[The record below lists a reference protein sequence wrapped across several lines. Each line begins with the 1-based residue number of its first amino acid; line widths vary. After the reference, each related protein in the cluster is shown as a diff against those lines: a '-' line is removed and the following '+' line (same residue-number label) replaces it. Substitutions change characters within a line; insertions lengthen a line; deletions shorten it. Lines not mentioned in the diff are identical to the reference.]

1 MRPALLAVVAVA
13 AYPSPGDPPSPFGG
27 FVRSVAKDLKVGD
40 PAAISAA
47 AEAMARHVPRGATL
61 VPVPGHTGSSSAN
74 LALAEAIAKVA
85 GARVADG
92 LGRIPTES
100 QYARR
105 KAGKP
110 PLGPADI
117 RMTWHGRRP
126 AGVVLL
132 IDNVVTTGA
141 TAEAAARA
149 LGGGVALLAWADA
162 RGGAVARRRNPG
174 RAASSRE
181 ARELELERFA
191 AAVRRELVKA
201 LKAPGGPPWGRD
213 VPDELTD
220 PMAFVS
226 WARQRSPG
234 AFQRALDGTA
244 GRPLR
249 PRAVEPVQPLRGIP
263 RVVWHGTVNRDRM
276 LLDGVRAPPAIDMGE
291 RGKRGWGWSSG
302 YAWSGIV
309 SRWYRGLTDEGR
321 ESLRRQTGGGS
332 GELSADELGRRVS
345 LLFVMTESP
354 AYALSYSVRPGQR
367 PEGVPVLELDTTR
380 LPLLGWIADPYV
392 MGGALALVLPAR
404 GYQGGPDAVVAVR
417 RPLPAARRRKGGG

>member
-1 MRPALLAVVAVA
+1 MKRNLIAVVAVA
-13 AYPSPGDPPSPFGG
+13 AYPSPGEVVSPFGG
-27 FVRSVAKDLKVGD
+27 FVRSIAKDLKVGD
-40 PAAISAA
+40 ADAVATAA
-47 AEAMARHVPRGATL
+47 AAMAPHVPRGATL
-61 VPVPGHTGSSSAN
+61 VPVPGHRGSSSAN
-74 LALAEAIAKVA
+74 LALAEAIAKA
-85 GARVADG
+85 ADAKVADG
-92 LGRIPTES
+92 LGREPSES

-110 PLGPADI
+110 PLAPGEI
-117 RMTWHGRRP
+117 RMAWHGRRP

-162 RGGAVARRRNPG
+162 GAGAVGRRANPG
-174 RAASSRE
+174 RASSRD
-181 ARELELERFA
+181 ARGLEEERFA

-201 LKAPGGPPWGRD
+201 LKAPGGPPWGRE
-213 VPDELTD
+213 VPGDMAD
-220 PMAFVS
+220 PRAFVA
-226 WARQRSPG
+226 WARRRSPG

-249 PRAVEPVQPLRGIP
+249 PRAVEPVQPLRGVP
-263 RVVWHGTVNRDRM
+263 RLVWHGTLNRDRM
-276 LLDGVRAPPAIDMGE
+276 LLDGVRSPPAIDMGLG
-291 RGKRGWGWSSG
+291 GKRGWGWSKG

-309 SRWYRGLTDEGR
+309 TRWYRGLTDEGR

-354 AYALSYSVRPGQR
+354 AYALAYAVEPGGR
-367 PEGVPVLELDTTR
+367 PEGVPVLELDTSR
-380 LPLLGWIADPYV
+380 LPLLGWIDDPYV
-392 MGGALALVLPAR
+392 MGGAMALVLPAR

-417 RPLPAARRRKGGG
+417 RPLPAVRRRKGGG